1 MNGPFKN
8 EEEFLDSVCA
18 IKNQLVKTGYSLLNN
33 KYSNEDQTIS
43 INSQNSTQKNISKN
57 HVSALSQPLN
67 H

>member
-1 MNGPFKN
+1 MKGPFKN

-43 INSQNSTQKNISKN
+43 INSQNSTQKN
-57 HVSALSQPLN
+57 
-67 H
+67 